1 VAAIDRHDE
10 SILDPRRRAL
20 SMIFIGVMALL
31 VFRLFFLQVVRH
43 TYYAKLSFSNQ
54 LQRERIIAPRGIV
67 RDRVGAKLVV
77 DMPIYQIS
85 ILPNRAA
92 KKRELLGLACE
103 WLKLDPR
110 KVQSDL
116 DAWMKRY
123 PDGREMIVVQAANK
137 EQVSVLRE
145 NRDLLSFFM
154 LRMEQRRFFPEG
166 ALAAHVCGYVGEV
179 TDAEIADTGEF
190 EQGDILGRTGIE
202 LANEKFLRGRDGLRI
217 VGISVQ
223 GTQVGEVSGLMD
235 EDEIERL
242 GGARSPVPGDE
253 VYLTIDLTIQRAAEA
268 AFQWERGAVVVMDP
282 RNGEIL
288 AAVSRPTYDPNMF
301 IAGVSDSLWRQ
312 LFEDPAKPMFNR
324 VVQAAYPPGS
334 TFKLVTA
341 YAALTSG
348 KISARSYLEPCH
360 GGFRFGNRYFKC
372 WKPEGHGSLQL
383 EEAIIQ
389 SCDTYFYQ
397 LGQRLTVEEFAQA
410 GRLFG
415 LGKKTKVDLPSE
427 SSGVLPDRA
436 YLDRRFG
443 KRGWTQGLLLN
454 YSIGQGEIL
463 TTPLQLCA
471 LTARFANGGKK
482 IHPHIVKQILDP
494 EGKAVYTAK
503 DEGEPM
509 PEIDQNVLQFIREAM
524 REVVANDRGTGRAA
538 AVPYIAVAGKT
549 GTAQNPQGQDHAVF
563 VAYAPAEAPT
573 ICIAIVMENAG
584 HGGSMAAPV
593 AQKILSAYFTP
604 TVEPGEAPGAT
615 VAAGA
620 SAPSS
625 NDSNPK
631 PR

>member
-1 VAAIDRHDE
+1 MAAIDRQDE
-10 SILDPRRRAL
+10 SILDPRRRTL
-20 SMIFIGVMALL
+20 SMILIGIMALL
-31 VFRLFFLQVVRH
+31 VLRLFFLQVVRH
-43 TYYAKLSFSNQ
+43 TYYTKLSFSNQ

-67 RDRVGAKLVV
+67 RDRAGAKLVV

-103 WLKLDPR
+103 WLRLDPL

-166 ALAAHVCGYVGEV
+166 TLAAHVFGYVGEV
-179 TDAEIADTGEF
+179 TDTELGGTGEF

-202 LANEKFLRGRDGLRI
+202 LADEKYLRGKDGVRI
-217 VGISVQ
+217 VGISAQ
-223 GTQVGEVSGLMD
+223 GTQVGEVSGFMD
-235 EDEIERL
+235 EEEIERL
-242 GGARSPVPGDE
+242 GGARPPVPGNE
-253 VYLTIDLTIQRAAEA
+253 VYLTISLDVQRAAEA
-268 AFQWERGAVVVMDP
+268 AFQWERGAVVVLDP

-312 LFEDPAKPMFNR
+312 LFEDPARPMFNR

-341 YAALTSG
+341 YAALASG
-348 KISARSYLEPCH
+348 KISARSYLQPCH
-360 GGFRFGNRYFKC
+360 GGLRFGNRYFKC
-372 WKPEGHGSLQL
+372 WKAEGHGSLQL
-383 EEAIIQ
+383 EGAIIQ

-397 LGQRLTVEEFAQA
+397 LGEKLTVEEFAWA

-427 SSGVLPDRA
+427 VSGVLPDRA

-463 TTPLQLCA
+463 VTPLQLCVLA
-471 LTARFANGGKK
+471 ARFANGGKK
-482 IHPHIVKQILDP
+482 IHPHMVKQILDP
-494 EGKAVYTAK
+494 EGKVVFTAK
-503 DEGEPM
+503 IGAEAT
-509 PEIDQNVLQFIREAM
+509 PEIDQSILQLIREAL
-524 REVVANDRGTGRAA
+524 REVVANDKGTGRAA
-538 AVPYIAVAGKT
+538 AVVDIAVAGKT
-549 GTAQNPQGQDHAVF
+549 GTAQNPHGQDHAVF

-573 ICIAIVMENAG
+573 ICLAIVMENAG

-604 TVEPGEAPGAT
+604 TVEPGEAPGTA

-620 SAPSS
+620 PAPSS
-625 NDSNPK
+625 EDISSK

>member
-1 VAAIDRHDE
+1 VAAIERQDE
-10 SILDPRRRAL
+10 SILDPRRRTL
-20 SMIFIGVMALL
+20 SMILIGVMALL
-31 VFRLFFLQVVRH
+31 VLRLFFLQVVRH
-43 TYYAKLSFSNQ
+43 TYYTKLSFSNQ

-67 RDRVGAKLVV
+67 RDRAGAKLVV

-103 WLKLDPR
+103 WLRLDPLN
-110 KVQSDL
+110 VQSDL

-154 LRMEQRRFFPEG
+154 LQMEQRRFFPEG
-166 ALAAHVCGYVGEV
+166 TLAAHVFGYVGEV
-179 TDAEIADTGEF
+179 TEAELGGTGEF

-202 LANEKFLRGRDGLRI
+202 LAGEKYLRGKDGVRI
-217 VGISVQ
+217 VGISAQ

-242 GGARSPVPGDE
+242 GGARPPVPGNE
-253 VYLTIDLTIQRAAEA
+253 VYLTISLDVQRAAEA

-312 LFEDPAKPMFNR
+312 LFDDPARPMFNR

-341 YAALTSG
+341 YAALASG
-348 KISARSYLEPCH
+348 KISARSYLQPCH
-360 GGFRFGNRYFKC
+360 GGLRFGNRYFKC
-372 WKPEGHGSLQL
+372 WKAEGHGSLQL
-383 EEAIIQ
+383 EGAIIQ

-397 LGQRLTVEEFAQA
+397 LGEKLTIEEFAWA

-427 SSGVLPDRA
+427 VSGVLPDRA

-443 KRGWTQGLLLN
+443 KRGWTRGLLLN

-463 TTPLQLCA
+463 VTPLQLCA

-494 EGKAVYTAK
+494 EGKVVFTAK
-503 DEGEPM
+503 NGAEPT
-509 PEIDQNVLQFIREAM
+509 PEIDQGILQFVREAL
-524 REVVANDRGTGRAA
+524 REVVANDKGTGRAA
-538 AVPYIAVAGKT
+538 AVPDIAVAGKT
-549 GTAQNPQGQDHAVF
+549 GTAQNPHGQDHAVF

-573 ICIAIVMENAG
+573 ICLAIVMENAG

-604 TVEPGEAPGAT
+604 TVEPGEAPGAA

-620 SAPSS
+620 PAPSS
-625 NDSNPK
+625 KDISSK